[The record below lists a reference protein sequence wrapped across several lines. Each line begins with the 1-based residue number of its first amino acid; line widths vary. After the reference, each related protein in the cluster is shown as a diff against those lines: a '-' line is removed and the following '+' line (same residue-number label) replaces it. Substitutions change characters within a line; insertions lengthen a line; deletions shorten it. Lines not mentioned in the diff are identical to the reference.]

1 MHKEEKEMNPKK
13 YKCLDLDGMPIK
25 EQQRLSSEIKK
36 YKYQAKIQYP
46 NDRIHFIHV
55 NQKEA
60 IEAYVKV
67 NKSKIIWIRE
77 I

>member
-1 MHKEEKEMNPKK
+1 MNPKK

-25 EQQRLSSEIKK
+25 EEWRLSAQIRK
-36 YKYQAKIQYP
+36 YKYQVKIQSL
-46 NDRIHFIHV
+46 DGGVRFIHV
-55 NQKEA
+55 NQKNA